1 MPPRR
6 KLATAPAAITS
17 AALYVRVSTDEQ
29 ATSGLGLAAQLDRC
43 TAQAIVKG
51 WAVATHHIY
60 RDEGIS
66 GTLGPEK
73 RPGLAGLLAAVDAG
87 AVQAVIVLDLSR
99 LARSVKL
106 VTSMIESFDQ
116 AGISFVS
123 CKENFDTS
131 TAMGRAM
138 LGIVAVFGQLE
149 RDLTSER
156 TIAALGE
163 RDKQHGYKSGRI
175 PLGYVRQPGQE
186 VIEVDGQAATL
197 VRQIFARRAA
207 GASMQTIADE
217 LNSAGAAGR
226 FGGTWY
232 RSTVKAVLDN
242 EPTYQGQRHHWPP
255 LLAK

>member
-1 MPPRR
+1 MCPE
-6 KLATAPAAITS
+6 L
-17 AALYVRVSTDEQ
+17 VGD
-29 ATSGLGLAAQLDRC
+29 
-43 TAQAIVKG
+43 
-51 WAVATHHIY
+51 IY

-232 RSTVKAVLDN
+232 RSTVKIVLDN
-242 EPTYQGQRHHWPP
+242 APTYQGQHRHWPP